1 LNSPIFTHSLLTLPY
16 SMKITCL
23 LLDDDPLVLDLLQ
36 AYISM
41 TDVLDVKAT
50 FTDPLEAHRYLLDNE
65 VQVLFSDVTMPHLSG
80 LDLVRSLQH
89 PPLVVLMTA
98 HPQYAMEGFNLDVID
113 FLLKPISLDRF
124 LKAVNKVANLLRTSP
139 PDSTLQQ
146 NLSSDWSSF
155 FIRTDSQFVRLQY
168 QEVLYIE
175 AMKDFTKINTAD
187 GRTHLTLVNLKN
199 LEEQLPGKMFV
210 RTHRSYLINVSRIES
225 VSNGEIRVGGYSLPL
240 SQTYQERVTE
250 RIGNRTL
257 IQR

>member
-1 LNSPIFTHSLLTLPY
+1 
-16 SMKITCL
+16 MRITCM

-36 AYISM
+36 AYAAM

-50 FTDPLEAHRYLLDNE
+50 FTDPLEAHRYLLDQE

-80 LDLVRSLQH
+80 LDLVRSLQQ

-124 LKAVNKVANLLRTSP
+124 LKAVNKVANLLRLITAEAGAQADTPSG
-139 PDSTLQQ
+139 
-146 NLSSDWSSF
+146 WGSF

-168 QEVLYIE
+168 RDVLYIE
-175 AMKDFTKINTAD
+175 ALKDFTKINTAD

-199 LEEQLPGKMFV
+199 LEEQLPTGLFV
-210 RTHRSYLINVSRIES
+210 RTHRSYLINASRIES
-225 VSNGEIRVGGYSLPL
+225 VSNAEVRVGGYALPL
-240 SQTYQERVTE
+240 GQTYRERVTE
-250 RIGNRTL
+250 RIVNRTL
-257 IQR
+257 IRRQQP